1 MRIWPRDFWWNP
13 HLFCSLSTSTFGTA
27 WRAPAHATLERKAA
41 TSCFQRSMPPSWISN
56 AWHPIHM
63 SNPVSN
69 ARGKKSWPPRRIT
82 SGFMLKPVIIQQQ
95 DVPLLLYDET
105 INAKRLFS
113 MLLWLMWGYFPRF
126 WAFSHSSSWMTSESF
141 CSWGTCSE
149 ILSFG
154 TSEVWSAYVW
164 SLTQM
169 LARRNSLSLLIISS
183 SHLLRTVTSSEIDVA
198 CD

>member
-13 HLFCSLSTSTFGTA
+13 HLFCLLSTSTFGTA

-56 AWHPIHM
+56 AWHPTHM

-69 ARGKKSWPPRRIT
+69 AKGKKCRPPRRVT
-82 SGFMLKPVIIQQQ
+82 SGFMLKPAIIHKQ
-95 DVPLLLYDET
+95 DVPLLLYGET

-113 MLLWLMWGYFPRF
+113 ILILFVWSFSPSF

-141 CSWGTCSE
+141 CSWGMCSE
-149 ILSFG
+149 IPSFG
-154 TSEVWSAYVW
+154 TSEVWRAYVW
-164 SLTQM
+164 SLRQM
-169 LARRNSLSLLIISS
+169 LARHNSLSLLITSS
-183 SHLLRTVTSSEIDVA
+183 SHLLSTVTSSELDVA
-198 CD
+198 RD

>member
-69 ARGKKSWPPRRIT
+69 AKGKKSWPSGRIT
-82 SGFMLKPVIIQQQ
+82 SGFMLKPAMIHKQ
-95 DVPLLLYDET
+95 DVYYSLTLKDCFPFCCCWCGAVLPVLGHLLTAAAEWHLR
-105 INAKRLFS
+105 ASVL
-113 MLLWLMWGYFPRF
+113 G
-126 WAFSHSSSWMTSESF
+126 
-141 CSWGTCSE
+141 SE
-149 ILSFG
+149 IPSFG
-154 TSEVWSAYVW
+154 TSEVWSVCVW
-164 SLTQM
+164 SPTQM

-183 SHLLRTVTSSEIDVA
+183 SHLLSTVTSGQIDVA
-198 CD
+198 HD